1 MGELV
6 NSSIRQ
12 FSYSHILTFIGQES
26 DAVMERLSYLIRRL
40 LLVVPTFI
48 GITVVCFA
56 LTRFLPGGPVE
67 MRLMRMKGLGNAAAE
82 GGGGTVAGRN
92 QVTEEYKKQLESQFG
107 FDKPIARQYW
117 DWLVVNRMGM
127 DIPSYDYPD
136 RTAWQLIRSR
146 IPVSLWF
153 GFVSFVLTYLI
164 CIPLGI
170 AKALR
175 HRKPFDAVSSV
186 VIFMAYAVPSF
197 ALAMVLKMTLCGTV
211 EGFFDI
217 FPLGGLASDFDL
229 EPSALRAFADRA
241 WHMALPVACYVAGSF
256 AMLTLLMK
264 NSLLDQI
271 SSDYVRTV
279 IAKGAT
285 RRRAVWGHAFRNA
298 LIPIATGL
306 GPMIGLLFAGS
317 IIIENI
323 FEIPGMG
330 RLSWDAL
337 IGRDYAVFLALLA
350 LTASFQLVGNLV
362 SDLLYVVI
370 DPRID
375 FSGRR

>member
-1 MGELV
+1 M
-6 NSSIRQ
+6 
-12 FSYSHILTFIGQES
+12 
-26 DAVMERLSYLIRRL
+26 DRLAYLAKRL
-40 LLVVPTFI
+40 LLTIPTFI
-48 GITVVCFA
+48 GITAVCFA

-67 MRLMRMKGLGNAAAE
+67 MRMMRAKGLAAQSA
-82 GGGGTVAGRN
+82 GGVAPAQSAGASAASG
-92 QVTEEYKKQLESQFG
+92 VSDEYRRQLEKQFG
-107 FDKPIARQYW
+107 FDKPLARQYW

-127 DIPSYDYPD
+127 KLPSYDFPGK
-136 RTAWQLIRSR
+136 TAWELIRSR

-153 GFVSFVLTYLI
+153 GLAAFVLTYLV

-175 HRKPFDAVSSV
+175 HRQAFDAVSSLV
-186 VIFMAYAVPSF
+186 VFAAYAIPSF
-197 ALAMVLKMTLCGTV
+197 ALAMLLKTMFCGTV
-211 EGFFDI
+211 EGLFDV
-217 FPLGGLASDFDL
+217 FPIGGIVSDFDV
-229 EPSALRAFADRA
+229 EPGFWTRLADRA
-241 WHMALPVACYVAGSF
+241 WHMVLPVTCYVAGSF

-271 SSDYVRTV
+271 AADYVRTV

-298 LIPIATGL
+298 LIPVATGF
-306 GPMIGLLFAGS
+306 GPMIGLVFAGS
-317 IIIENI
+317 IIVETV
-323 FEIPGMG
+323 FDIPGMG

-350 LTASFQLVGNLV
+350 LTATFQLVGNLL
-362 SDLLYVVI
+362 SDILYMVI

-375 FSGRR
+375 FSSRA

>member
-1 MGELV
+1 MDRV
-6 NSSIRQ
+6 
-12 FSYSHILTFIGQES
+12 
-26 DAVMERLSYLIRRL
+26 SYLIRRL
-40 LLVVPTFI
+40 LLAIPTFI
-48 GITVVCFA
+48 GITLVCFA

-67 MRLMRMKGLGNAAAE
+67 IRMMRMKGISQQGATSQANASASVGNVTAE
-82 GGGGTVAGRN
+82 YRR
-92 QVTEEYKKQLESQFG
+92 ELEAQFG
-107 FDKPIARQYW
+107 FDKPLYRQYW
-117 DWLVVNRMGM
+117 DWLVVNRMGLKL
-127 DIPSYDYPD
+127 PSYDYPNK
-136 RTAWQLIRSR
+136 TAWQLIASR

-153 GFVSFVLTYLI
+153 GLASFLLTYLI

-175 HRKPFDAVSSV
+175 HRQTFDALSSLV
-186 VIFMAYAVPSF
+186 VFAAYAIPSF
-197 ALAMVLKMTLCGTV
+197 ALAMMLKTLFCGTV

-217 FPLGGLASDFDL
+217 FPLGGISSDFDV
-229 EPSALRAFADRA
+229 EPGLFTAFLDRA
-241 WHMALPVACYVAGSF
+241 WHMALPVACYVAGGF

-271 SSDYVRTV
+271 SADYVRTV

-285 RRRAVWGHAFRNA
+285 RRRAIWAHAFRNA
-298 LIPIATGL
+298 LVPVATGF
-306 GPMIGLLFAGS
+306 GSMISMLFAGS
-317 IIIENI
+317 IIVETI

-350 LTASFQLVGNLV
+350 LTASFQLIGNLI
-362 SDLLYVVI
+362 SDILYMLI

-375 FSGRR
+375 FK

>member
-1 MGELV
+1 M
-6 NSSIRQ
+6 I
-12 FSYSHILTFIGQES
+12 
-26 DAVMERLSYLIRRL
+26 
-40 LLVVPTFI
+40 PTFI
-48 GITVVCFA
+48 GITIVCFA

-67 MRLMRMKGLGNAAAE
+67 MRLMRMKGLAVQGATGATSAAQR
-82 GGGGTVAGRN
+82 RN
-92 QVTEEYKKQLESQFG
+92 QVTEEYRKQLEAQFG
-107 FDKPIARQYW
+107 FDKPVLRQYW
-117 DWLVVNRMGM
+117 DWLVVNRMGLS
-127 DIPSYDYPD
+127 IPSYDYPD
-136 RTAWQLIRSR
+136 RTAGQLIRSR

-153 GFVSFVLTYLI
+153 GLASFLLTYLV

-186 VIFMAYAVPSF
+186 IVFMAYAVPSF

-211 EGFFDI
+211 EGLFDI

-229 EPSALRAFADRA
+229 EPSFWVAVADRA
-241 WHMALPVACYVAGSF
+241 WHMVLPVACYVAGSF
-256 AMLTLLMK
+256 AMLTILMK

-271 SSDYVRTV
+271 SADYVRTV
-279 IAKGAT
+279 IAKGAS

-337 IGRDYAVFLALLA
+337 VGRDYAVFLALLS
-350 LTASFQLVGNLV
+350 LTASFQLVGNLI
-362 SDLLYVVI
+362 SDVLYMVI
-370 DPRID
+370 DPRVD
-375 FSGRR
+375 FGKKG